1 MTGFDVLF
9 SPIDAMR
16 LLPRPATERWPE
28 GVWDLE
34 VWKDSGA
41 SVCIFAPRLVDH
53 QTPHDRDELYVVIR
67 GSGTFVSGSTRHDF
81 TAGDVL
87 VVPAG
92 VPHHFERF
100 DDLVAW
106 VVFWDGD
113 GARAMNERPAGTRAV
128 VAGLA
133 EAWLRRDLDACMD
146 HMAPDSV
153 YSVTTGPEPGTSYRG
168 HAEVRA
174 AFAEAM
180 ALEDGEELRL
190 SEPMAE
196 GTRAALEWTVVR
208 AGADGEETVT
218 MRGVDVFEVRDGLV
232 VRKEAYRKVP
242 APA

>member
-1 MTGFDVLF
+1 VAGFDVLF
-9 SPIDAMR
+9 SPIDALR
-16 LLPRPATERWPE
+16 LLPRPATDTWPE

-67 GSGTFVSGSTRHDF
+67 GSGTFVCGATRHDF
-81 TAGDVL
+81 SAGDLL
-87 VVPAG
+87 VAPAG
-92 VPHHFERF
+92 VAHRFERF

-113 GARAMNERPAGTRAV
+113 GARMRHERPRGARAV

-133 EAWLRRDLDACMD
+133 EAWLRHDLDACMAF
-146 HMAPDSV
+146 MAPDAV
-153 YSVTTGPEPGTSYRG
+153 YSVTSGPEPGTSYRG
-168 HAEVRA
+168 AAEVRA

-180 ALEDGEELRL
+180 ALDVGEELRL
-190 SEPMAE
+190 AEPMAE

-208 AGADGEETVT
+208 GSGADEVVT

-242 APA
+242 SPA